1 MNSEGIEDILISKED
16 NGYTKKKKPKF
27 IFVLFFL
34 LLIVLIAFVGAYLY
48 LTKDTVSSK
57 QLFVQ
62 NISKLNVNK
71 LLKNELYTNLIDKM
85 QKESS
90 QMTSSVKFTTDVET
104 EELQDIDVTKFDLN
118 ISNSNDVT
126 SKKNYSEAILNYSG
140 NEVFKFKS
148 IVQENEAA
156 IASDEIMN
164 QYVGLHLDKTKDV
177 LGMDIDFNRIK
188 ELSGVENIDLSEEE
202 FNEIFK
208 KYFEVVLNNIPE
220 EKFSVQQNI
229 AIENATENV
238 EVTNYSVTLSQE
250 ELNSVIVKFLEEIKK
265 DENLIE
271 KLIVKGEE
279 TEESKEENTT
289 IAPTITPTESSTDTQ
304 DVENTE
310 EQPESAESVE
320 GETEDVQ
327 PETTPQEENLNTDI
341 PVIHVNPVGT
351 ISIGNTAENE
361 TEENIDVEN
370 IVPETNIE
378 EDSIEEVETI
388 ESTNIEE
395 LIEQE
400 NNPNEQIINIIF
412 GKKANLTKEE
422 FKTKIDEVIKEV
434 ESLTGNGLTVNVYS
448 SSNNVE
454 KLNIVLPNDD
464 IVDIDLI
471 PDENPELNSNQSY
484 IKITYLSENKTDGKN
499 GFALEINKEQSTANT
514 TIDAEYSFIEKEK
527 INKKIKISLKTDGTT
542 NSKTLKNDIVV
553 TISTNKKE
561 TQIAVDN
568 EIEFKDV
575 TDLPGLNAENCIYL
589 DVLPQEERNT
599 LLDTIKNQI
608 TTLYT
613 NKKEN
618 LKFIDTN
625 TYSQTT
631 LENQNQSQ
639 TQTVTREKAKEVLIN
654 KIVEMMDAAI
664 ANGEEFTIQNLVDL
678 KIDGYKVSAA
688 VTSENA
694 LIVVDVYKFNIDTGF
709 VLTDVE

>member
-631 LENQNQSQ
+631 LENQSQ

>member
-351 ISIGNTAENE
+351 ISIGNTVENE

-378 EDSIEEVETI
+378 EDSNEEVETI

-400 NNPNEQIINIIF
+400 NNPKEQIINIIF

-631 LENQNQSQ
+631 LENQSQ

-694 LIVVDVYKFNIDTGF
+694 LIVVDVYKFNIDIY
-709 VLTDVE
+709 